1 MNMINWMNL
10 RDRSYPWQLT
20 KHMTGTHR
28 FLLFITFTD
37 NTSVFMVTAVVG
49 PQPIVATLCKLS
61 FMADA
66 VDIIQ
71 PYRPL
76 ARSKK
81 GPL

>member
-1 MNMINWMNL
+1 M
-10 RDRSYPWQLT
+10 
-20 KHMTGTHR
+20 HMTGTDR
-28 FLLFITFTD
+28 FLMFITFTD

-49 PQPIVATLCKLS
+49 PQPIVATLCELS

-66 VDIIQ
+66 VNIIQ

-76 ARSKK
+76 ARSKQ